1 MLLLCQD
8 IIKWT
13 GWFALPRRKQTTVA
27 GDSCLDV
34 TRHCFCTISA
44 DVRTAKK
51 GANVAVLPWRCS
63 SPNGPSDSTAEAPPP
78 RSHGYSLG
86 ITVLNHEINSS
97 CSASMNLNNSW
108 SPHCSSNPLWWIKPV
123 YNWKAAYKHIL
134 VKFQDTTN
142 SNNLTYLRRRN
153 LDIHYNRGQR
163 GFTEL
168 SWMINSICIKD
179 HQLQCSCKFKNP
191 LDFTLNF
198 RCKRLSRVWLQ
209 YF

>member
-1 MLLLCQD
+1 MSEQRKRGRMLQCYHGDALHLMGPLTAPQKLLHHE
-8 IIKWT
+8 
-13 GWFALPRRKQTTVA
+13 
-27 GDSCLDV
+27 SM
-34 TRHCFCTISA
+34 
-44 DVRTAKK
+44 
-51 GANVAVLPWRCS
+51 
-63 SPNGPSDSTAEAPPP
+63 
-78 RSHGYSLG
+78 GYSLG
-86 ITVLNHEINSS
+86 ITVLHHEINSS

-134 VKFQDTTN
+134 VKFQDITN

-198 RCKRLSRVWLQ
+198 CCKRLFRPDWDKSKRLLLEVSH
-209 YF
+209 